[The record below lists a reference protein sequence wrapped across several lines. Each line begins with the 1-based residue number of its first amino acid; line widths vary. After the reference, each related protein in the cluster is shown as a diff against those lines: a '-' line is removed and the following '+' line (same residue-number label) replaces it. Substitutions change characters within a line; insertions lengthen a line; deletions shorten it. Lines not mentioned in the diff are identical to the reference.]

1 MPLGLVDFAA
11 LEGLINGLHD
21 LPVIADDA
29 LFEGV
34 PGDSLLISHQGLVC
48 GTELAI
54 APARKSRLRR
64 ALMARVPRLIQVFNV
79 QCVMCGR
86 AAGQL
91 MNGMFVPNQ
100 RVAKPIAGKSG
111 SRCGECGGNLYL
123 EPDESIT
130 PFMATQIVAQKTPSQ
145 QPTPPGLRAA

>member
-1 MPLGLVDFAA
+1 MV
-11 LEGLINGLHD
+11 
-21 LPVIADDA
+21 
-29 LFEGV
+29 
-34 PGDSLLISHQGLVC
+34 
-48 GTELAI
+48 
-54 APARKSRLRR
+54 
-64 ALMARVPRLIQVFNV
+64 RVPRLIQVFNV

-100 RVAKPIAGKSG
+100 RVRTPIAGKNG

-130 PFMATQIVAQKTPSQ
+130 PFMATQIANQRSGTAEAKPSS
-145 QPTPPGLRAA
+145 TEGLRAA